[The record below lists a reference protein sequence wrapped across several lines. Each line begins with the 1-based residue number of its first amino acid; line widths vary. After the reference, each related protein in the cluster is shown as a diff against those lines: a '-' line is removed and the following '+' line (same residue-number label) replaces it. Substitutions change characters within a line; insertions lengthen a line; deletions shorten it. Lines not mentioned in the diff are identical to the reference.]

1 MRVLTLSK
9 PYVASAYR
17 NKLAELAR
25 HDGITAGLIAP
36 QIWGSQKWEDDAPRE
51 KTDAISTTSPAI
63 WTRQLPIG
71 LNGRNHFH
79 FYCGLEKAVRDFR
92 PDVFNI
98 EEEHYSVVTW
108 QAFRIAKK
116 YGAIP
121 LFYTWQN
128 IFKKYPPPFSNIE
141 KYIFKNCGAAVTGNS
156 EASDVL
162 RQKGFSG
169 LIREIPQMGV
179 ELEQFAPENLA
190 PETRRAAKKTMGL
203 SSDDFWIGFAGRLV
217 EEKGVQDLLHALT
230 LCDANVKAVIIGDGP
245 FAENLKNLAAGLLPP
260 DRVRFI
266 SQVKSRDIAAYLRAI
281 DALCLPSHTRPNW
294 KEQFGRILIEAM
306 AAGAVC
312 IGSSSGE
319 IPKVIGN
326 AGLVFPEKDSQALAA
341 AIRRLEKNPALTQSL
356 QESALQR
363 VETRYTNR
371 IVAAQLVQL
380 IREVSIK
387 RPTNRS

>member
-36 QIWGSQKWEDDAPRE
+36 QIWGNQKWEDDNTRE
-51 KTDAISTTSPAI
+51 ISGVISTTGPEI
-63 WTRQLPIG
+63 WTRRLPIV

-79 FYCGLEKAVRDFR
+79 FYLGLEKAVREFR

-98 EEEHYSVVTW
+98 EEEHYSIVTW
-108 QAFRIAKK
+108 QAFRIARK

-141 KYIFKNCGAAVTGNS
+141 KYVFKNCGAAVTGNS
-156 EASDVL
+156 EASAVL

-190 PETRRAAKKTMGL
+190 PETRMAAKKNMGL
-203 SSDDFWIGFAGRLV
+203 SPDDFWIGFAGRLV

-230 LCDANVKAVIIGDGP
+230 LCEANVKAVIIGDGP
-245 FAENLKNLAAGLLPP
+245 FAENLKNLAAGLLPA
-260 DRVRFI
+260 DRVKFI
-266 SQVKSRDIAAYLRAI
+266 SQIKSRDIAAYLRAI
-281 DALCLPSHTRPNW
+281 DTLCLPSHTRPNW
-294 KEQFGRILIEAM
+294 KEQFGRILVEAM

-319 IPKVIGN
+319 IPKVLGN
-326 AGLVFPEKDSQALAA
+326 VGLVFPEGDSHALAE
-341 AIRRLEKNPALTQSL
+341 AIRHLVKNHALGQSL
-356 QESALQR
+356 RKSAMER
-363 VETRYTNR
+363 VKTRYTNR
-371 IVAAQLVQL
+371 IVAAQLAQL
-380 IREVSIK
+380 IREISVK
-387 RPTNRS
+387 QPTNR